1 VAHAQRVV
9 TALLTR
15 VAADTI
21 QAAEATNEL
30 FVGMSMRVGKVAVTE
45 VEVTDQ
51 RGFIQDARNEMEHR
65 EKEIA
70 RLRHRDAMLAA
81 ARFALQDSE
90 VSMLWIV
97 YRWPAKLRPMLLA
110 AAVKNNELR
119 KAHERSLKARKVALV
134 RRLEAHAERLAA
146 LGDDPVMEEGPS
158 REGLGSRTA
167 LRRWLAVLHDETA
180 AAAVSVPLSPAQ
192 K

>member
-1 VAHAQRVV
+1 
-9 TALLTR
+9 
-15 VAADTI
+15 
-21 QAAEATNEL
+21 
-30 FVGMSMRVGKVAVTE
+30 
-45 VEVTDQ
+45 VTDQ